1 MSCVYATV
9 VAEDSQ

>member
-1 MSCVYATV
+1 MSCVYATI